1 MIIRCGTVAEGEIGG
16 SFSIGGAGGAFK
28 INDIVESSSARA
40 RSWVR
45 VG

>member
-1 MIIRCGTVAEGEIGG
+1 MIIRGGAIAEGEIGG
-16 SFSIGGAGGAFK
+16 SFSIGGAGGTFK
-28 INDIVESSSARA
+28 IDDIVESSGARA

>member
-1 MIIRCGTVAEGEIGG
+1 MIIRCGAVAEGEIGG

-28 INDIVESSSARA
+28 IDDIVESSGARA
-40 RSWVR
+40 CSWIR